1 MKSDSLKE
9 ILIQILSKLIGFN
22 TDDDTGLDL
31 LHLLSIENHHLHHH
45 PSQPSSSSSS
55 SSSSCLSDLLRV
67 VSLAVNNQVPSPFL
81 HFTSSN
87 VFHKKILLP
96 IVPATQVPP
105 FKTGISISTWIQLT
119 SSGDSPT
126 LILFQYSYLKK
137 TNNQNN
143 KQSNTK
149 YNNSTESLC
158 VVTVF
163 LRAVHKINSNT
174 RDIETASI
182 VV

>member
-1 MKSDSLKE
+1 MLNRSINEESGELGPDKDDS
-9 ILIQILSKLIGFN
+9 
-22 TDDDTGLDL
+22 
-31 LHLLSIENHHLHHH
+31 
-45 PSQPSSSSSS
+45 
-55 SSSSCLSDLLRV
+55 
-67 VSLAVNNQVPSPFL
+67 
-81 HFTSSN
+81 
-87 VFHKKILLP
+87 
-96 IVPATQVPP
+96 
-105 FKTGISISTWIQLT
+105 W
-119 SSGDSPT
+119 SG
-126 LILFQYSYLKK
+126 
-137 TNNQNN
+137 NQNN